1 MLLPIRNMGSSST
14 GGIPNLVHLEST
26 NYGINGSWQ
35 MSLWFL
41 LGNSLY
47 NINGG
52 FLENHETKWWI
63 FFSKPPLDYQR
74 VNPPSKITIVCWL
87 YQVISQEFPEIATD
101 SHHKIRKKN
110 IKWTSKHHPWIF
122 PWFLAFRHSLHVFQE
137 LLGIMWQLRLVWSK
151 CHCLWRV
158 FFSMFYPLVN

>member
-74 VNPPSKITIVCWL
+74 VSPPSKITIVCWL

-101 SHHKIRKKN
+101 SHHKIRKKPL
-110 IKWTSKHHPWIF
+110 SGHPSTTPGFSPGFWLSGTVFMCFKSCLASCGNCAWSDLNVTVFGESSF
-122 PWFLAFRHSLHVFQE
+122 PCF
-137 LLGIMWQLRLVWSK
+137 I
-151 CHCLWRV
+151 LW
-158 FFSMFYPLVN
+158 